1 MIVAKVP
8 IFFQF
13 TCVLEHTLAL
23 APWLGRSSASVLEQ
37 GVVQS
42 ITLFKILVLVWNF
55 KFFFFQNCP
64 LSPTFPEL
72 LPFIQKPKRTHKT
85 QK

>member
-8 IFFQF
+8 IFFQL
-13 TCVLEHTLAL
+13 TCALEHTLAL
-23 APWLGRSSASVLEQ
+23 ALWLGRSSASVLEQ

-42 ITLFKILVLVWNF
+42 ITLLKILMLVRNF
-55 KFFFFQNCP
+55 KFFFSKIA

-72 LPFIQKPKRTHKT
+72 LPFLQKPRRTHKT